1 MDPTHEKE
9 TEKPCGAMSEE
20 DTWWKLFQLL
30 IPGMEVWDLPSLKK
44 QYYPCKKRSYG
55 LSCHG

>member
-1 MDPTHEKE
+1 MDPTHETE
-9 TEKPCGAMSEE
+9 VEKPCGGMSD

-44 QYYPCKKRSYG
+44 QYYPCKKNPPWIIMP
-55 LSCHG
+55 